1 MAQSTSIRSFL
12 SRHADSLLAAALGF
26 FVLTFYTRYSGIGIS
41 PDSIMYISGAR
52 NLNAHK
58 GFTYFGDK
66 PLVAFP
72 LFFPTFL
79 GILLYITGIDPVVM
93 GPILTGIIFGC
104 VIFLTG
110 FILERF
116 TFPSK
121 WYKWFILLAI
131 ALSPSL
137 LEIYSMLWS
146 ETLFILWTLIF
157 VIAYHHYIKT
167 HSLGSL
173 AIVAIVTAF
182 ACVTRYAG
190 VTLIGTGGMLL
201 LFDSQ
206 LKLKTRIGHILMF
219 GTIASS
225 LLITNLIHNSLVTHT
240 GTGPRYKSL
249 TSLSEN
255 MHYFGTVMADW
266 FTLSSHQYNLA
277 FTITLLLVVGFVAGF
292 FYHTFGKKTA
302 YKTYENIVIA
312 FFVVYGLFMIIS
324 ATISRYERL
333 NNRLLAPLFI
343 PFIIGCSYWVVPFI
357 RKQQVKVKR
366 MFYVLSLGIALLFLY
381 GEYQNDYQRYDDQN
395 DYGTPGYTDD
405 DWNKSELIKVMKTH
419 PQLFNPAYPIYNNA
433 CEAFY
438 FFTGKSSEYIPKP
451 TEPKQLKQF
460 DTKPHGYIVMFNNLP
475 DPALLTI
482 PQIQQ
487 RKKQLKALYQFEDGG
502 IYEF

>member
-1 MAQSTSIRSFL
+1 MLQSSVIRNFL
-12 SRHADSLLAAALGF
+12 IRHADSLIIAAIGF
-26 FVLTFYTRYSGIGIS
+26 FVLTFYTRYAGIGIS

-52 NLNAHK
+52 NMNAHK

-72 LFFPTFL
+72 LFFPSFL
-79 GILLYITGIDPVVM
+79 GILLFVTGIDPVVM
-93 GPILTGIIFGC
+93 GPILTGLMFGL

-110 FILERF
+110 VILERF

-121 WYKWFILLAI
+121 WYKWFILLAL

-146 ETLFILWTLIF
+146 ETLFIIWTLVF
-157 VIAYHHYIKT
+157 VLVYHQYIKT
-167 HSLGSL
+167 HSLKAL
-173 AIVAIVTAF
+173 IVVGIVTAF

-190 VTLIGTGGMLL
+190 VTLIGTGGLLL
-201 LFDSQ
+201 LFDPQ
-206 LKLKTRIGHILMF
+206 LKLKTRIGHILTF
-219 GTIASS
+219 GFIAIS
-225 LLITNLIHNSLVTHT
+225 LLVTNLVHNTLVTHT

-255 MHYFGTVMADW
+255 MHYFGTVMCDW
-266 FTLSSHQYNLA
+266 FTLTPHQYNLA
-277 FTITLLLVVGFVAGF
+277 FSITLILVLAFVAGF
-292 FYHTFGKKTA
+292 IYHAFKNKKA
-302 YKTYENIVIA
+302 YTSYENILIA
-312 FFVVYGLFMIIS
+312 FFIVYGLFMIIS
-324 ATISRYERL
+324 ATISRYERI
-333 NNRLLAPLFI
+333 NNRLLSPLFI
-343 PFIIGCSYWVVPFI
+343 PFVIGCTYWVVPFI
-357 RKQQVKVKR
+357 LKQEVKVKR
-366 MFYVLSLGIALLFLY
+366 IFTVLSLGIALLLLY
-381 GEYQNDYQRYDDQN
+381 GEYQNDYQRYDDQGE
-395 DYGTPGYTDD
+395 YGTPGYTDD

-419 PQLFNPAYPIYNNA
+419 PALFNPAYPVYNNA

-460 DTKPHGYIVMFNNLP
+460 DERPHGYIVMFDKLP

-487 RKKQLKALYQFEDGG
+487 RKPLKTLYKFEDGG

>member
-1 MAQSTSIRSFL
+1 ML
-12 SRHADSLLAAALGF
+12 SRSAFNTFVIRHLDSLIAACAGF
-26 FVLTFYTRYSGIGIS
+26 FVLTFFTRYSGVGIS

-79 GILLYITGIDPVVM
+79 GILLFITGVDPVVM
-93 GPILTGIIFGC
+93 GPILTGVLFGI

-131 ALSPSL
+131 VLSPSL

-146 ETLFILWTLIF
+146 ETLFIVWTLVF
-157 VIAYHHYIKT
+157 VIAFHHYIKT
-167 HSLGSL
+167 HSIGSL
-173 AIVAIVTAF
+173 IIVAIVCAF
-182 ACVTRYAG
+182 ACVTRYVG

-201 LFDSQ
+201 LFDPQ
-206 LKLKTRIGHILMF
+206 LKLKPKIGHILTF
-219 GTIASS
+219 GLISIT
-225 LLITNLIHNSLVTHT
+225 LLVTNLIHNSLVTQT
-240 GTGPRYKSL
+240 ATGPRYKSL

-255 MHYFGTVMADW
+255 MHYVGTVFCDW
-266 FTLSSHQYNLA
+266 FTLSPNQYNWA
-277 FTITLLLVVGFVAGF
+277 FTVTLVLVAGFVAAF
-292 FYHTFGKKTA
+292 LFHAFKKKNA
-302 YKTYENIVIA
+302 YITYENIVIA
-312 FFVVYGLFMIIS
+312 FFVVYGLFMIVS
-324 ATISRYERL
+324 ATLNRYERL
-333 NNRLLAPLFI
+333 NNRLLSPLFI
-343 PFIIGCSYWVVPFI
+343 PFIIGCSYWVVAFI
-357 RKQQVKVKR
+357 KKQEVKVKR
-366 MFYVLSLGIALLFLY
+366 MFAVLSLGVALLFLY
-381 GEYQNDYQRYDDQN
+381 GEYHNDYLRYDDQG

-405 DWNKSELIKVMKTH
+405 DWNKSDLIKLIKTH
-419 PQLFNPAYPIYNNA
+419 PQMFNPQYPVYNNA

-438 FFTGKSSEYIPKP
+438 FFTGKNSEYIPKP
-451 TEPKQLKQF
+451 TEPKQLKAF
-460 DTKPHGYIVMFNNLP
+460 DAKPHGYIVMFSKLP

-482 PQIQQ
+482 PQISQ
-487 RKKQLKALYQFEDGG
+487 RKKLKALFLSEDGG